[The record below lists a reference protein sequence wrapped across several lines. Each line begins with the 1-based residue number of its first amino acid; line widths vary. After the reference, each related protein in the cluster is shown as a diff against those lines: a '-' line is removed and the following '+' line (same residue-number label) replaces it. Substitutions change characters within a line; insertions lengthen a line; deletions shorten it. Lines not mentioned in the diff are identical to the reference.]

1 MPNKTIIPII
11 ILMAL
16 IFGGGGFYGGMKY
29 SQSKNSQVDFS
40 AQGGSALGGRDFGNL
55 TPEQMQQRFQQ
66 MGANGGAR
74 PRQGSGG
81 QGFAAGEIIS
91 KDDKSITVK
100 MPTPGQN
107 ANSSGQ
113 GSTKII
119 FYSSSTEIGKSVS
132 GATADLEVGKTV
144 TINGSANSDG
154 SITAQSIQI
163 RPVINQIP

>member
-11 ILMAL
+11 ILTAL
-16 IFGGGGFYGGMKY
+16 IFGGGGFFGGMKY
-29 SQSKNSQVDFS
+29 TQSRPSNNAGAAAYS
-40 AQGGSALGGRDFGNL
+40 DFGNL
-55 TPEQMQQRFQQ
+55 TPEQRQQRFQQ
-66 MGANGGAR
+66 MGANGGLR
-74 PRQGSGG
+74 IGRNGG
-81 QGFAAGEIIS
+81 QGGGFALGEIIS

-100 MPTPGQN
+100 TLTPGQN

-132 GATADLEVGKTV
+132 GADADLEVGKTV
-144 TINGSANSDG
+144 TVNGSANSDG

-163 RPVINQIP
+163 RPVINQAP

>member
-1 MPNKTIIPII
+1 MPNKTIVPII
-11 ILMAL
+11 VLIAL

-29 SQSKNSQVDFS
+29 SQSQPSNN
-40 AQGGSALGGRDFGNL
+40 AGAAANRDFGNL
-55 TPEQMQQRFQQ
+55 TPEQRQQRFQQ

-74 PRQGSGG
+74 LRQGSGG

-100 MPTPGQN
+100 TPILGQN
-107 ANSSGQ
+107 ANSNGQ

-119 FYSSSTEIGKSVS
+119 FYSSSTEIGKSAVGEMS
-132 GATADLEVGKTV
+132 DLEVGKTV

-163 RPVINQIP
+163 RPEIQPLP

>member
-1 MPNKTIIPII
+1 MSNKTIIPII
-11 ILMAL
+11 ILIAL

-29 SQSKNSQVDFS
+29 NQSQPSNN
-40 AQGGSALGGRDFGNL
+40 AGAAANRDFGNL

-81 QGFAAGEIIS
+81 QGGGFATGEVIS

-100 MPTPGQN
+100 TPVLGQN

-132 GATADLEVGKTV
+132 GAAADLEVGKTV

-163 RPVINQIP
+163 RNAINDIP